1 MTMNKKWFLALTGT
15 VLSAMMLTGCNG
27 DQEPPPEEEPNVEQ
41 APQDEDTN
49 GTNGNVDNDGDI
61 NDNDGDVT
69 PENDMAPGV
78 DENDTMTQDDENDAQ
93 PDPEDAVEDAKDIN
107 DADNKDE

>member
-1 MTMNKKWFLALTGT
+1 MNKKWFLALTGT

-41 APQDEDTN
+41 APQDEGMN

-78 DENDTMTQDDENDAQ
+78 DENDTMNQDDENDAQ
-93 PDPEDAVEDAKDIN
+93 PDPEDAIEDPQDITDEN
-107 DADNKDE
+107 NKDQ